1 MSEKMLK
8 EKVAGGVAWSVAEK
22 VGSMLLQMV
31 VSIVVARLLVPEDF
45 GVMAILT
52 FFTSL
57 SLVMVDSGFSQTL
70 IRKEKP
76 SDEDYRSVFAL
87 NIAISVLLY
96 AILVAVAPLVARYYE
111 LPIIADIAPVLFLLL
126 PINALCVIQ
135 NTIFVREFRFRLL
148 SQANFVAS
156 LVAGAVAI
164 VMAVAG
170 RGVWS
175 LVGQRVTTLAV
186 KTAILWICSSW
197 RPSLRFTMRPVREMA
212 PFSFRLLSTD
222 LISSIYNNI
231 SQMFIGKIYSADTLG
246 FFNQA
251 QKFKD
256 LPLTSAMQSVQSV
269 TYPAL
274 SQIGDQREKFAES
287 YRQVL
292 MVVAFM
298 LFPVMTGIAT
308 VAEELFALLLGEK
321 WMPTVPYLQI
331 LCLTGLFQPLAMIA
345 YNILKVK
352 SDGAIILRL
361 EIAKKIVMTLILAVT
376 IPHSVMAVVWGLV
389 AMSFC
394 EFAINFAAS
403 MRYSSLGL
411 WRMLRTLL
419 PIAVVTAVMCGAVV
433 VAGQAMNEFGVV
445 ARLSAKIVIGVAT
458 YTLCSYIFGLEALTE
473 VKALI
478 VKMFSSKR

>member
-1 MSEKMLK
+1 MLK
-8 EKVAGGVAWSVAEK
+8 EKVAGGVAWSIAEK

-52 FFTSL
+52 FFTAL
-57 SLVMVDSGFSQTL
+57 ALVMVDSGFSQTL
-70 IRKEKP
+70 IRKESP
-76 SDEDYRSVFAL
+76 SSEDYRSVFAF
-87 NIAISVLLY
+87 NIAVSVVLY
-96 AILVAVAPLVARYYE
+96 GILVAVAPAVARYYE
-111 LPIIADIAPVLFLLL
+111 LPVIADIAPVLFLLL

-135 NTIFVREFRFRLL
+135 NTIFTREFRFRLL
-148 SQANFVAS
+148 SQATFTAS
-156 LVAGAVAI
+156 LIAGVVAI
-164 VMAVAG
+164 AMALAG
-170 RGVWS
+170 CGVWS
-175 LVGQRVTTLAV
+175 LVGQRIATLAV
-186 KTAILWICSSW
+186 KTLILWFRSDW
-197 RPSLRFTMRPVREMA
+197 RPSFHFSMKPVREMA
-212 PFSFRLLSTD
+212 PFSFRLLTTD

-231 SQMFIGKIYSADTLG
+231 SQMFIGKIYSADALG

-298 LFPVMTGIAT
+298 LFPVMVGITA
-308 VAEELFALLLGEK
+308 VAEDLFALLLGEK

-352 SDGAIILRL
+352 SNGAIILRL
-361 EIAKKIVMTLILAVT
+361 EIAKKTLMTLILALT
-376 IPHSVMAVVWGLV
+376 IPHSIKAVAWGLV
-389 AMSFC
+389 AMTFC
-394 EFAINFAAS
+394 EFAINFIAS
-403 MRYSSLGL
+403 MRYTSLGI
-411 WRMLRTLL
+411 WRVVRTLL
-419 PIAVVTAVMCGAVV
+419 PTMIITAVMFVGVVLVGDAMSNASVVIRLIAEIATGAV
-433 VAGQAMNEFGVV
+433 
-445 ARLSAKIVIGVAT
+445 I
-458 YTLCSYIFGLEALTE
+458 YTLLAFGFRLEAATE
-473 VKALI
+473 IKGLLS
-478 VKMFSSKR
+478 KMLRK

>member
-8 EKVAGGVAWSVAEK
+8 EKVAGGVAWSIAEK

-52 FFTSL
+52 FFTAL
-57 SLVMVDSGFSQTL
+57 ALVMVDSGFSQTL
-70 IRKEKP
+70 IRKEDP
-76 SDEDYRSVFAL
+76 SPEDYRSVFAF
-87 NIAISVLLY
+87 NIAVSVVLY
-96 AILVAVAPLVARYYE
+96 GILVAAAPAVARYYE

-126 PINALCVIQ
+126 PINALCAVQ
-135 NTIFVREFRFRLL
+135 NTIFTREFRFRLL
-148 SQANFVAS
+148 SQATFAAS
-156 LVAGAVAI
+156 LVAGGVAI
-164 VMAVAG
+164 AMALAG
-170 RGVWS
+170 CGVWS
-175 LVGQRVTTLAV
+175 LVGQRIATLAV
-186 KTAILWICSSW
+186 KTLILWIRSDW
-197 RPSLRFTMRPVREMA
+197 RPSLRFTMKPVREMA
-212 PFSFRLLSTD
+212 PFSFRLLTTD

-231 SQMFIGKIYSADTLG
+231 SQMFIGKIYSADALG

-298 LFPVMTGIAT
+298 LFPVMVGITA
-308 VAEELFALLLGEK
+308 VAEDLFALLLGEK

-345 YNILKVK
+345 YNVLKVK
-352 SDGAIILRL
+352 SDGGIILRL
-361 EIAKKIVMTLILAVT
+361 EIAKKALMTLILALT
-376 IPHSVMAVVWGLV
+376 IPHSIKAVAWGLV
-389 AMSFC
+389 VISFC
-394 EFAINFAAS
+394 EFAINFVAS
-403 MRYSSLGL
+403 MRYTALSG
-411 WRMLRTLL
+411 WRMVRTLL
-419 PIAVVTAVMCGAVV
+419 PTMIITAAMYASVVFVGDVMSDTGVAIRVIAEIATGVV
-433 VAGQAMNEFGVV
+433 VYILLAFGF
-445 ARLSAKIVIGVAT
+445 R
-458 YTLCSYIFGLEALTE
+458 LEAATE
-473 VKALI
+473 IKSLL
-478 VKMFSSKR
+478 SKILRK

>member
-1 MSEKMLK
+1 MSEKQLK
-8 EKVAGGVAWSVAEK
+8 EKVAGGVAWSIAEK

-52 FFTSL
+52 FFTAL
-57 SLVMVDSGFSQTL
+57 ALVMVDSGFSQTL
-70 IRKEKP
+70 IRKDSP
-76 SDEDYRSVFAL
+76 SREDYQSVFAF
-87 NIAISVLLY
+87 NIGVSVVLY
-96 AILVAVAPLVARYYE
+96 VALVALAPVVARYYE
-111 LPIIADIAPVLFLLL
+111 LPVIAKIAPVLFLLL

-135 NTIFVREFRFRLL
+135 NTIFTREFRFQLL
-148 SQANFVAS
+148 SKANFAAS

-164 VMAVAG
+164 AMALAG
-170 RGVWS
+170 CGVWS
-175 LVGQRVTTLAV
+175 LVGQRVATLAV
-186 KTAILWICSSW
+186 KTLILWVRSDW
-197 RPSLRFTMRPVREMA
+197 RPSLGLSMRPVREMA
-212 PFSFRLLSTD
+212 PFSFRLLTTD
-222 LISSIYNNI
+222 LISSVYNNI

-274 SQIGDQREKFAES
+274 SKIGDQREKFAES

-298 LFPVMTGIAT
+298 LFPAMIGIAV
-308 VAEELFALLLGEK
+308 VAEDLFALLLGEK

-331 LCLTGLFQPLAMIA
+331 LCLTGLFQPLAIIA

-361 EIAKKIVMTLILAVT
+361 EIAKKALMTLLLALT
-376 IPHSVMAVVWGLV
+376 IPHSVKAVAWGLV
-389 AMSFC
+389 VMSFC
-394 EFAINFAAS
+394 EFAINFIAS
-403 MRYSSLGL
+403 MRYTSLTL
-411 WRMLRTLL
+411 WRAIRTLL
-419 PIAVVTAVMCGAVV
+419 PTVIVTAVMATAVIFVGRAMCECGVALRLVVEIVVGVV
-433 VAGQAMNEFGVV
+433 VYLLASV
-445 ARLSAKIVIGVAT
+445 ACR
-458 YTLCSYIFGLEALTE
+458 LEAFSEIRTL
-473 VKALI
+473 LR
-478 VKMFSSKR
+478 KMLSK

>member
-8 EKVAGGVAWSVAEK
+8 EKVAGGVAWSIAEK

-52 FFTSL
+52 FFTAL
-57 SLVMVDSGFSQTL
+57 ALVMVDSGFSQTL
-70 IRKEKP
+70 IRKESP
-76 SDEDYRSVFAL
+76 SSEDYRSVFAF
-87 NIAISVLLY
+87 NIAVSVVLY
-96 AILVAVAPLVARYYE
+96 GILVAVAPAVARYYE
-111 LPIIADIAPVLFLLL
+111 LPVIADIAPVLFLLL

-135 NTIFVREFRFRLL
+135 NTIFTREFRFRLL
-148 SQANFVAS
+148 SQATFTAS
-156 LVAGAVAI
+156 LVAGVVAI
-164 VMAVAG
+164 AMALAG
-170 RGVWS
+170 CGVWS
-175 LVGQRVTTLAV
+175 LVGQRIATLAV
-186 KTAILWICSSW
+186 KTLILWFRSDW
-197 RPSLRFTMRPVREMA
+197 RPSFHFSMKPVREMA
-212 PFSFRLLSTD
+212 PFSFRLLTTD

-231 SQMFIGKIYSADTLG
+231 SQMFIGKIYSADALG

-298 LFPVMTGIAT
+298 LFPVMVGITA
-308 VAEELFALLLGEK
+308 VAEDLFALLLGEK

-345 YNILKVK
+345 YNVLKVK
-352 SDGAIILRL
+352 SNGAIILRL
-361 EIAKKIVMTLILAVT
+361 EVAKKTLMTLILALT
-376 IPHSVMAVVWGLV
+376 IPHSIKAVTWGLV
-389 AMSFC
+389 AMTFC
-394 EFAINFAAS
+394 EFAINFIAS
-403 MRYSSLGL
+403 MRYTSLGI
-411 WRMLRTLL
+411 WRVVRTLL
-419 PIAVVTAVMCGAVV
+419 PTMIITAAMFVGVVFVGDAMSDTGVAVRLLAEIATGAV
-433 VAGQAMNEFGVV
+433 
-445 ARLSAKIVIGVAT
+445 I
-458 YTLCSYIFGLEALTE
+458 YTLLAFGFRFEAATE
-473 VKALI
+473 IKGLLS
-478 VKMFSSKR
+478 KMLRK

>member
-8 EKVAGGVAWSVAEK
+8 EKVAGGVAWSIAEK

-52 FFTSL
+52 FFTAL
-57 SLVMVDSGFSQTL
+57 ALVMVDSGFSQTL
-70 IRKEKP
+70 IRKESP
-76 SDEDYRSVFAL
+76 SSEDYRSVFAF
-87 NIAISVLLY
+87 NIAVSVVLY
-96 AILVAVAPLVARYYE
+96 GILVAVAPAVARYYE
-111 LPIIADIAPVLFLLL
+111 LPVIADIAPVLFLLL

-135 NTIFVREFRFRLL
+135 NTIFTREFRFRLL
-148 SQANFVAS
+148 SQATFTAS
-156 LVAGAVAI
+156 LVAGVVAI
-164 VMAVAG
+164 AMALAG
-170 RGVWS
+170 CGVWS
-175 LVGQRVTTLAV
+175 LVGQRIATLAV
-186 KTAILWICSSW
+186 KTLILWFRSDW
-197 RPSLRFTMRPVREMA
+197 RPSFHFSMKPVREMA
-212 PFSFRLLSTD
+212 PFSFRLLTTD

-231 SQMFIGKIYSADTLG
+231 SQMFIGKIYSADALG

-298 LFPVMTGIAT
+298 LFPVMVGITA
-308 VAEELFALLLGEK
+308 VAEDLFALLLGEK

-345 YNILKVK
+345 YNVLKVK
-352 SDGAIILRL
+352 SNGAIILRL
-361 EIAKKIVMTLILAVT
+361 EVAKKTLMTLILALT
-376 IPHSVMAVVWGLV
+376 IPHSIKAVAWGLV
-389 AMSFC
+389 AMTFC
-394 EFAINFAAS
+394 EFAINFIAS
-403 MRYSSLGL
+403 MRYTSLGI
-411 WRMLRTLL
+411 WRVVRTLL
-419 PIAVVTAVMCGAVV
+419 PTMIITAVMF
-433 VAGQAMNEFGVV
+433 AGVIFVGDAM
-445 ARLSAKIVIGVAT
+445 SDTGVAVRLLAEIAT
-458 YTLCSYIFGLEALTE
+458 GAMIYILLAFGFRLEAATE
-473 VKALI
+473 IKGLLS
-478 VKMFSSKR
+478 KMLRK

>member
-8 EKVAGGVAWSVAEK
+8 EKVAGGVAWSIAEK

-52 FFTSL
+52 FFTAL
-57 SLVMVDSGFSQTL
+57 ALVMVDSGFSQTL
-70 IRKEKP
+70 IRKESP
-76 SDEDYRSVFAL
+76 TPQDYHSVFAF
-87 NIAISVLLY
+87 NIAVSVVLY
-96 AILVAVAPLVARYYE
+96 AVLVAVAPAVARYYE
-111 LPIIADIAPVLFLLL
+111 LPVIADIAPVLFLLL

-135 NTIFVREFRFRLL
+135 NTIFTREFRFRLL
-148 SQANFVAS
+148 SQATFTASFVAG
-156 LVAGAVAI
+156 VVAVA
-164 VMAVAG
+164 MALAG
-170 RGVWS
+170 CGVWS
-175 LVGQRVTTLAV
+175 LVGQRVATLAV
-186 KTAILWICSSW
+186 KTLILWVRSDW
-197 RPSLRFTMRPVREMA
+197 RPSLHFTMKPVREMA
-212 PFSFRLLSTD
+212 PFSFRLLTTD

-246 FFNQA
+246 YFNQA

-298 LFPVMTGIAT
+298 LMPVMVGIVA
-308 VAEELFALLLGEK
+308 VAEDLFALLLGEK

-331 LCLTGLFQPLAMIA
+331 LCLMGLFQPLAIIA

-352 SDGAIILRL
+352 SNGAIILRL
-361 EIAKKIVMTLILAVT
+361 EIAKKALMTLILVVT
-376 IPHSVMAVVWGLV
+376 IPHSVKAVAWGLV

-394 EFAINFAAS
+394 EFVINFVAS
-403 MRYSSLGL
+403 MRYASLGV
-411 WRMLRTLL
+411 WRMVRTLL
-419 PIAVVTAVMCGAVV
+419 PVLLITAAMYAAVLGMGRLMADAGVAVRLLSEIATGVV
-433 VAGQAMNEFGVV
+433 V
-445 ARLSAKIVIGVAT
+445 
-458 YTLCSYIFGLEALTE
+458 YTLLALALRLEAMGE
-473 VKALI
+473 VRSLI
-478 VKMFSSKR
+478 RKIIS

>member
-8 EKVAGGVAWSVAEK
+8 EKVAGGVAWSIAEK
-22 VGSMLLQMV
+22 IGSMLLQMV

-52 FFTSL
+52 FFTAL
-57 SLVMVDSGFSQTL
+57 ALVMVDSGFSQTL
-70 IRKEKP
+70 IRKESP
-76 SDEDYRSVFAL
+76 SPEDYRSVFAF
-87 NIAISVLLY
+87 NIAVSVVLY
-96 AILVAVAPLVARYYE
+96 GLLVAVAPAVARYYE
-111 LPIIADIAPVLFLLL
+111 LPVIADIAPVLFLLL

-135 NTIFVREFRFRLL
+135 NTIFTREFQFRLL
-148 SQANFVAS
+148 SQATFAAS
-156 LVAGAVAI
+156 LVAGGVAI
-164 VMAVAG
+164 AMALAG
-170 RGVWS
+170 CGVWS
-175 LVGQRVTTLAV
+175 LVGQRIATLAV
-186 KTAILWICSSW
+186 KTLILWFRSDW
-197 RPSLRFTMRPVREMA
+197 RPSFRFSMKPVREMA
-212 PFSFRLLSTD
+212 PFSFRLLTTD

-231 SQMFIGKIYSADTLG
+231 SQMFIGKIYSADALG

-298 LFPVMTGIAT
+298 LFPTMVGITA
-308 VAEELFALLLGEK
+308 VAEDLFALLLGEK

-352 SDGAIILRL
+352 SNGSIILRL
-361 EIAKKIVMTLILAVT
+361 EVAKKALMTLILALT
-376 IPHSVMAVVWGLV
+376 IPHSIKAVAWGLV

-394 EFAINFAAS
+394 EFAINFVAS
-403 MRYSSLGL
+403 MRYTSLGG
-411 WRMLRTLL
+411 WRVVRTLL
-419 PIAVVTAVMCGAVV
+419 PTMIITA
-433 VAGQAMNEFGVV
+433 AMFAGVV
-445 ARLSAKIVIGVAT
+445 FVNGVMSNVGVAIRLT
-458 YTLCSYIFGLEALTE
+458 TEITMGALIYILLAFGFRLEAATE
-473 VKALI
+473 IKTLL
-478 VKMFSSKR
+478 SKILRK

>member
-1 MSEKMLK
+1 MLK
-8 EKVAGGVAWSVAEK
+8 EKVAGGVAWSIAEK

-52 FFTSL
+52 FFTAL
-57 SLVMVDSGFSQTL
+57 ALVMVDSGFSQTL
-70 IRKEKP
+70 IRKESP
-76 SDEDYRSVFAL
+76 TPQDYHSVFAF
-87 NIAISVLLY
+87 NIAVSVVLY
-96 AILVAVAPLVARYYE
+96 AVLVAVAPAVARYYE
-111 LPIIADIAPVLFLLL
+111 LPVIADIAPVLFLLL

-135 NTIFVREFRFRLL
+135 NTIFTREFRFRLL
-148 SQANFVAS
+148 SQATFTASFVAG
-156 LVAGAVAI
+156 VVAVA
-164 VMAVAG
+164 MALAG
-170 RGVWS
+170 CGVWS
-175 LVGQRVTTLAV
+175 LVGQRVATLAV
-186 KTAILWICSSW
+186 KTLILWVRSDW
-197 RPSLRFTMRPVREMA
+197 RPSLHFTMKPVREMA
-212 PFSFRLLSTD
+212 PFSFRLLTTD

-246 FFNQA
+246 YFNQA

-298 LFPVMTGIAT
+298 LMPVMVGIVA
-308 VAEELFALLLGEK
+308 VAEDLFALLLGEK

-331 LCLTGLFQPLAMIA
+331 LCLMGLFQPLAMIA

-352 SDGAIILRL
+352 SNGAIILRL
-361 EIAKKIVMTLILAVT
+361 EIAKKALMTLILVVT
-376 IPHSVMAVVWGLV
+376 IPHSVKAVAWGLV

-394 EFAINFAAS
+394 EFVINFVAS
-403 MRYSSLGL
+403 MRYASLGV
-411 WRMLRTLL
+411 WCMVRTLL
-419 PIAVVTAVMCGAVV
+419 PVLLITAAMYAAVLGMGRLMADAGVAVRLLSEIATGVV
-433 VAGQAMNEFGVV
+433 V
-445 ARLSAKIVIGVAT
+445 
-458 YTLCSYIFGLEALTE
+458 YTLLALALRLEAMGE
-473 VKALI
+473 VGSLI
-478 VKMFSSKR
+478 RKIIS

>member
-1 MSEKMLK
+1 MSEKQLK
-8 EKVAGGVAWSVAEK
+8 EKVVGGVAWSIAEK

-52 FFTSL
+52 FFTAL
-57 SLVMVDSGFSQTL
+57 ALVVVDSGFSQTL
-70 IRKEKP
+70 IRKENP
-76 SDEDYRSVFAL
+76 SREDYQSVFAF
-87 NIAISVLLY
+87 NIGVSVVLY
-96 AILVAVAPLVARYYE
+96 VALVALAPVVARYYE
-111 LPIIADIAPVLFLLL
+111 LPVIAKIAPVLFLLL

-135 NTIFVREFRFRLL
+135 NTIFTREFRFQLL
-148 SQANFVAS
+148 SKANFAAS

-164 VMAVAG
+164 AMALAG
-170 RGVWS
+170 CGVWS
-175 LVGQRVTTLAV
+175 LVGQRVATLAV
-186 KTAILWICSSW
+186 KTLILWVRSDW
-197 RPSLRFTMRPVREMA
+197 RPSSRLSMRPVREMA
-212 PFSFRLLSTD
+212 PFSFRLLTTD
-222 LISSIYNNI
+222 LIASIYNNI

-274 SQIGDQREKFAES
+274 SKIGDQREKFAES

-298 LFPVMTGIAT
+298 LFPAMIGIAV
-308 VAEELFALLLGEK
+308 VAGDLFALLLGEK

-331 LCLTGLFQPLAMIA
+331 LCLTGLFQPLAIIA

-361 EIAKKIVMTLILAVT
+361 EIAKKALMTLLLALT
-376 IPHSVMAVVWGLV
+376 IPHSVKAVAWGLV
-389 AMSFC
+389 VMSFC
-394 EFAINFAAS
+394 EFAINFIAS
-403 MRYSSLGL
+403 MRYTSLTL
-411 WRMLRTLL
+411 WRAIRTLL
-419 PIAVVTAVMCGAVV
+419 PTVIVTAVMATAVIFVGRAMCECGVALRLVVEIVVGVV
-433 VAGQAMNEFGVV
+433 VYLLASV
-445 ARLSAKIVIGVAT
+445 ACR
-458 YTLCSYIFGLEALTE
+458 LEAFSEIRTL
-473 VKALI
+473 LR
-478 VKMFSSKR
+478 KMLSK

>member
-1 MSEKMLK
+1 MSEKKLK
-8 EKVAGGVAWSVAEK
+8 EKVAGGVAWSIAEK

-70 IRKEKP
+70 IRKESP
-76 SDEDYRSVFAL
+76 SAEDYHSVFAFNVVAAL
-87 NIAISVLLY
+87 VLY
-96 AILVAVAPLVARYYE
+96 AALVAVAPVVARYYE
-111 LPIIADIAPVLFLLL
+111 LPVIADIAPVLFLLL

-135 NTIFVREFRFRLL
+135 NTIFTREFRFRLL
-148 SQANFVAS
+148 SQANFAAS
-156 LVAGAVAI
+156 FVAGVVAI
-164 VMAVAG
+164 AMALAG
-170 RGVWS
+170 CGVWS

-186 KTAILWICSSW
+186 KTTILWVCSDW
-197 RPSLRFTMRPVREMA
+197 RPSRRFTMRPIREMA

-274 SQIGDQREKFAES
+274 SKIGDQREKFAES

-298 LFPVMTGIAT
+298 LFPVMTGIAA
-308 VAEELFALLLGEK
+308 VAEDLFALLLGDK

-331 LCLTGLFQPLAMIA
+331 LCLTGLFQPLAIIA

-352 SDGAIILRL
+352 SNGAIILRL
-361 EIAKKIVMTLILAVT
+361 EVAKKALMTLILVIT
-376 IPHSVMAVVWGLV
+376 IPHSVKAVAWGLV

-403 MRYSSLGL
+403 TRYSALGL
-411 WRMLRTLL
+411 GRMIRTLL
-419 PIAVVTAVMCGAVV
+419 PTVVITTIMVV
-433 VAGQAMNEFGVV
+433 VVRGVGSVMGEFGL
-445 ARLSAKIVIGVAT
+445 ATRLAAEIASGVI
-458 YTLCSYIFGLEALTE
+458 SYALLALAFRLEAFSEIRTL
-473 VKALI
+473 VG
-478 VKMFSSKR
+478 KMIFK

>member
-1 MSEKMLK
+1 MSEKQLK
-8 EKVAGGVAWSVAEK
+8 EKVVGGVAWSIAEK

-52 FFTSL
+52 FFTAL
-57 SLVMVDSGFSQTL
+57 ALVVVDSGFSQTL
-70 IRKEKP
+70 IRKENP
-76 SDEDYRSVFAL
+76 SREDYQSVFAF
-87 NIAISVLLY
+87 NIGVSVVLY
-96 AILVAVAPLVARYYE
+96 VALVALAPVVARYYE
-111 LPIIADIAPVLFLLL
+111 LPVIAKIAPVLFLLL

-135 NTIFVREFRFRLL
+135 NTIFTREFRFQLL
-148 SQANFVAS
+148 SKANFAAS

-164 VMAVAG
+164 AMALAG
-170 RGVWS
+170 CGVWS
-175 LVGQRVTTLAV
+175 LVGQRVATLAV
-186 KTAILWICSSW
+186 KTLILWVRSDW
-197 RPSLRFTMRPVREMA
+197 RPSSRLSMRPVREMA
-212 PFSFRLLSTD
+212 PFSFRLLTTD
-222 LISSIYNNI
+222 LIASIYNNI

-274 SQIGDQREKFAES
+274 SKIGDQREKFAES

-298 LFPVMTGIAT
+298 LFPAMIGIAV
-308 VAEELFALLLGEK
+308 VAGDLFALLLGEK

-331 LCLTGLFQPLAMIA
+331 LCLTGLFQPLAIIA

-361 EIAKKIVMTLILAVT
+361 EIAKKALMTLLLALT
-376 IPHSVMAVVWGLV
+376 IPHSVKAVAWGLV
-389 AMSFC
+389 VMSFC
-394 EFAINFAAS
+394 EFAINFIAS
-403 MRYSSLGL
+403 MRYTSLTL
-411 WRMLRTLL
+411 WRAIRTLL
-419 PIAVVTAVMCGAVV
+419 PTVIVTAVMATAVIFAGRAMCECGVALRLVVEIVVGVV
-433 VAGQAMNEFGVV
+433 VYLLASV
-445 ARLSAKIVIGVAT
+445 ACR
-458 YTLCSYIFGLEALTE
+458 LEAFSEIRTL
-473 VKALI
+473 LR
-478 VKMFSSKR
+478 KMLSK

>member
-1 MSEKMLK
+1 MLK
-8 EKVAGGVAWSVAEK
+8 EKVAGGVAWSIAEK

-70 IRKEKP
+70 IRKERP
-76 SDEDYRSVFAL
+76 SQEDYHSVFAF
-87 NIAISVLLY
+87 NVSVAVVLY
-96 AILVAVAPLVARYYE
+96 AVLVAVAPAVARFYE
-111 LPIIADIAPVLFLLL
+111 LPVIAEIAPVLFLLL
-126 PINALCVIQ
+126 PINAICVIQ
-135 NTIFVREFRFRLL
+135 NTIFTREFRFRLL
-148 SQANFVAS
+148 SQANFAAS
-156 LVAGAVAI
+156 LVAGAVVIA
-164 VMAVAG
+164 MALAG
-170 RGVWS
+170 CGVWS
-175 LVGQRVTTLAV
+175 LVGQRVVTLAV
-186 KTAILWICSSW
+186 KTAILWVCSDW
-197 RPSLRFTMRPVREMA
+197 RPSLRFTMQPVREMA

-222 LISSIYNNI
+222 LIAAVYNNI

-274 SQIGDQREKFAES
+274 SKIGDQREKFAES

-298 LFPVMTGIAT
+298 LFPVMTGIAA
-308 VAEELFALLLGEK
+308 VAEDLFALLLGEK

-331 LCLTGLFQPLAMIA
+331 LCLVGLFQPLAIVA
-345 YNILKVK
+345 YNILKAK
-352 SDGAIILRL
+352 SDGTIILRL
-361 EIAKKIVMTLILAVT
+361 EVAKKALMTLLLAVT
-376 IPHSVMAVVWGLV
+376 IPHSVMAVAWGLV

-403 MRYSSLGL
+403 MRYSALGVG
-411 WRMLRTLL
+411 RMVRTLL
-419 PIAVVTAVMCGAVV
+419 PTVVITTVMV
-433 VAGQAMNEFGVV
+433 VAVRLVAGVMSDCALV
-445 ARLSAKIVIGVAT
+445 ARLAAEIATGVAV
-458 YTLCSYIFGLEALTE
+458 YLLL
-473 VKALI
+473 ALI
-478 VKMFSSKR
+478 FRVEAFAEIRTLITKMISK

>member
-8 EKVAGGVAWSVAEK
+8 EKVAGGVAWSIAEK

-52 FFTSL
+52 FFTAL
-57 SLVMVDSGFSQTL
+57 ALVMVDSGFSQTL
-70 IRKEKP
+70 IRKEDP
-76 SDEDYRSVFAL
+76 SPEDYRSVFAF
-87 NIAISVLLY
+87 NIAVSVVLY
-96 AILVAVAPLVARYYE
+96 GILVAVAPAVARYYE

-126 PINALCVIQ
+126 PINALCAVQ
-135 NTIFVREFRFRLL
+135 NTIFTREFRFRLL
-148 SQANFVAS
+148 SQATFVAS
-156 LVAGAVAI
+156 LVAGGVAI
-164 VMAVAG
+164 AMALAG
-170 RGVWS
+170 CGVWS
-175 LVGQRVTTLAV
+175 LVGQRIATLAV
-186 KTAILWICSSW
+186 KTLILWIRSDW
-197 RPSLRFTMRPVREMA
+197 RPSLRFTMKPVREMA
-212 PFSFRLLSTD
+212 PFSFRLLTTD

-231 SQMFIGKIYSADTLG
+231 SQMFIGKIYSADALG

-298 LFPVMTGIAT
+298 LFPVMVGITAI
-308 VAEELFALLLGEK
+308 AEDLFALLLGEK

-352 SDGAIILRL
+352 SDGGIILRL
-361 EIAKKIVMTLILAVT
+361 EIAKKALMTLILALT
-376 IPHSVMAVVWGLV
+376 IPHSIKAVAWGLV
-389 AMSFC
+389 VISFC
-394 EFAINFAAS
+394 EFAINFVAS
-403 MRYSSLGL
+403 MRYTALSG
-411 WRMLRTLL
+411 WRMVRTLL
-419 PIAVVTAVMCGAVV
+419 PTMIITAAMYASVVFVGDVMSDTGVAIRVIAEIATGVV
-433 VAGQAMNEFGVV
+433 VYILLAFGF
-445 ARLSAKIVIGVAT
+445 R
-458 YTLCSYIFGLEALTE
+458 LEAATE
-473 VKALI
+473 IKSLL
-478 VKMFSSKR
+478 SKILRK

>member
-8 EKVAGGVAWSVAEK
+8 EKVAGGVAWSIAEK

-52 FFTSL
+52 FFTAL
-57 SLVMVDSGFSQTL
+57 ALVMVDSGFSQTL
-70 IRKEKP
+70 IRKESP
-76 SDEDYRSVFAL
+76 TPQDYHSVFAF
-87 NIAISVLLY
+87 NIAVSVVLY
-96 AILVAVAPLVARYYE
+96 VVLVAVAPAVARYYE
-111 LPIIADIAPVLFLLL
+111 LPVIADIAPVLFLLL

-135 NTIFVREFRFRLL
+135 NTIFTREFRFRLL
-148 SQANFVAS
+148 SQATFTASFVAG
-156 LVAGAVAI
+156 VVAVA
-164 VMAVAG
+164 MALAG
-170 RGVWS
+170 CGVWS
-175 LVGQRVTTLAV
+175 LVGQRVATLAV
-186 KTAILWICSSW
+186 KTLILWVRSDW
-197 RPSLRFTMRPVREMA
+197 RPSLHFTMKPVREMA
-212 PFSFRLLSTD
+212 PFSFRLLTTD

-246 FFNQA
+246 YFNQA

-298 LFPVMTGIAT
+298 LMPVMVGIVA
-308 VAEELFALLLGEK
+308 VAEDLFALLLGEK

-331 LCLTGLFQPLAMIA
+331 LCLMGLFQPLAMIA

-352 SDGAIILRL
+352 SNGAIILRL
-361 EIAKKIVMTLILAVT
+361 EIAKKALMTLILVVT
-376 IPHSVMAVVWGLV
+376 IPHSVKAVAWGLV

-394 EFAINFAAS
+394 EFVINFVAS
-403 MRYSSLGL
+403 MRYASLGV
-411 WRMLRTLL
+411 WRMVRTLL
-419 PIAVVTAVMCGAVV
+419 PVLLITAAMYAAVLGMGRLMADAGVAVRLLSEIATGVV
-433 VAGQAMNEFGVV
+433 V
-445 ARLSAKIVIGVAT
+445 
-458 YTLCSYIFGLEALTE
+458 YTLLALALRLEAMGE
-473 VKALI
+473 VRSLI
-478 VKMFSSKR
+478 RKIIS

>member
-1 MSEKMLK
+1 MSEKQLK
-8 EKVAGGVAWSVAEK
+8 EKVAGGVAWSIAEK

-52 FFTSL
+52 FFTAL
-57 SLVMVDSGFSQTL
+57 ALVMVDSGFSQTL
-70 IRKEKP
+70 IRKDSP
-76 SDEDYRSVFAL
+76 SREDYQSVFAF
-87 NIAISVLLY
+87 NVGVSVVLY
-96 AILVAVAPLVARYYE
+96 VALVALAPVVARYYE
-111 LPIIADIAPVLFLLL
+111 LPVIAKIAPVLFLLL

-135 NTIFVREFRFRLL
+135 NTIFTREFRFQLL
-148 SQANFVAS
+148 SKANFAAS

-164 VMAVAG
+164 AMALAG
-170 RGVWS
+170 CGVWS

-186 KTAILWICSSW
+186 KTLILWVRSDW
-197 RPSLRFTMRPVREMA
+197 RPSAGFSIRPVREMA
-212 PFSFRLLSTD
+212 PFSFRLLTTD
-222 LISSIYNNI
+222 LISSVYNNI

-274 SQIGDQREKFAES
+274 SKIGDQREKFAES

-298 LFPVMTGIAT
+298 LFPAMIGIAV
-308 VAEELFALLLGEK
+308 VAEDLFALLLGEK

-331 LCLTGLFQPLAMIA
+331 LCLTGLFQPLAIIA

-361 EIAKKIVMTLILAVT
+361 EIAKKALMTLLLALT
-376 IPHSVMAVVWGLV
+376 IPHSVKAVAWGLV
-389 AMSFC
+389 VMSFC
-394 EFAINFAAS
+394 EFAINFIAS
-403 MRYSSLGL
+403 MRYTSLTL
-411 WRMLRTLL
+411 WRAIRTLL
-419 PIAVVTAVMCGAVV
+419 PTVIVTAVMATAVIFVGRAMCECGVALRLVVEIVVGVV
-433 VAGQAMNEFGVV
+433 VYLLASV
-445 ARLSAKIVIGVAT
+445 ACR
-458 YTLCSYIFGLEALTE
+458 LEAFSEIRTL
-473 VKALI
+473 LR
-478 VKMFSSKR
+478 KMLSK

>member
-1 MSEKMLK
+1 MLK
-8 EKVAGGVAWSVAEK
+8 EKVAGGVAWSIAEK

-52 FFTSL
+52 FFTAL
-57 SLVMVDSGFSQTL
+57 ALVMVDSGFSQTL
-70 IRKEKP
+70 IRKESP
-76 SDEDYRSVFAL
+76 TPQDYHSVFAF
-87 NIAISVLLY
+87 NIAVSVVLY
-96 AILVAVAPLVARYYE
+96 VVLVAVAPAVARYYE
-111 LPIIADIAPVLFLLL
+111 LPVIADIAPVLFLLL

-135 NTIFVREFRFRLL
+135 NTIFTREFRFRLL
-148 SQANFVAS
+148 SQATFTASFVAG
-156 LVAGAVAI
+156 VVAVA
-164 VMAVAG
+164 MALAG
-170 RGVWS
+170 CGVWS
-175 LVGQRVTTLAV
+175 LVGQRVATLAV
-186 KTAILWICSSW
+186 KTLILWVRSDW
-197 RPSLRFTMRPVREMA
+197 RPSLHFTMKPVREMA
-212 PFSFRLLSTD
+212 PFSFRLLTTD

-246 FFNQA
+246 YFNQA

-298 LFPVMTGIAT
+298 LMPVMVGIVA
-308 VAEELFALLLGEK
+308 VAEDLFALLLGEK

-331 LCLTGLFQPLAMIA
+331 LCLMGLFQPLAMIA

-352 SDGAIILRL
+352 SNGAIILRL
-361 EIAKKIVMTLILAVT
+361 EIAKKALMTLILVVT
-376 IPHSVMAVVWGLV
+376 IPHSVKAVAWGLV

-394 EFAINFAAS
+394 EFVINFVAS
-403 MRYSSLGL
+403 MRYASLGV
-411 WRMLRTLL
+411 WCMVRTLL
-419 PIAVVTAVMCGAVV
+419 PVLLITAAMYAAVLGMGRLMADAGVAVRLLSEIATGVV
-433 VAGQAMNEFGVV
+433 V
-445 ARLSAKIVIGVAT
+445 
-458 YTLCSYIFGLEALTE
+458 YTLLALALRLEAMGE
-473 VKALI
+473 VGSLI
-478 VKMFSSKR
+478 RKIIS

>member
-1 MSEKMLK
+1 MSEKQLK
-8 EKVAGGVAWSVAEK
+8 EKVAGGVAWSIAEK

-52 FFTSL
+52 FFTAL
-57 SLVMVDSGFSQTL
+57 ALVMVDSGFSQTL
-70 IRKEKP
+70 IRKESP
-76 SDEDYRSVFAL
+76 SREDYQSVFAF
-87 NIAISVLLY
+87 NIGVSVVLY
-96 AILVAVAPLVARYYE
+96 VALVALAPVVARYYE
-111 LPIIADIAPVLFLLL
+111 LPVIAKIAPVLFLLL

-135 NTIFVREFRFRLL
+135 NTIFTREFRFQLL
-148 SQANFVAS
+148 SKANFAAS

-164 VMAVAG
+164 AMALAG
-170 RGVWS
+170 CGVWS
-175 LVGQRVTTLAV
+175 LVGQRVATLAV
-186 KTAILWICSSW
+186 KTLILWVRSDW
-197 RPSLRFTMRPVREMA
+197 RPSLGLSMRPVREMA
-212 PFSFRLLSTD
+212 PFSFRLLTTD

-274 SQIGDQREKFAES
+274 SKIGDQREKFAES

-298 LFPVMTGIAT
+298 LFPAMIGIAV
-308 VAEELFALLLGEK
+308 VAEDLFALLLGEK
-321 WMPTVPYLQI
+321 WMPTVPYLQV
-331 LCLTGLFQPLAMIA
+331 LCLTGLFQPLAIIA

-361 EIAKKIVMTLILAVT
+361 EIAKKALMTLLLALT
-376 IPHSVMAVVWGLV
+376 IPHSVKAVAWGLV
-389 AMSFC
+389 VMSFC
-394 EFAINFAAS
+394 EFAINFIAS
-403 MRYSSLGL
+403 MRYTSLTL
-411 WRMLRTLL
+411 WRAIRTLL
-419 PIAVVTAVMCGAVV
+419 PTVIVTAVMATAVIFVGRAMCECGVALRLVVEIVVGVV
-433 VAGQAMNEFGVV
+433 VYLLASV
-445 ARLSAKIVIGVAT
+445 ACR
-458 YTLCSYIFGLEALTE
+458 LEAFSEIRTL
-473 VKALI
+473 LR
-478 VKMFSSKR
+478 KMLSK

>member
-1 MSEKMLK
+1 MSEKQLK
-8 EKVAGGVAWSVAEK
+8 EKVAGGVAWSIAEK

-31 VSIVVARLLVPEDF
+31 VSIVVARLLLPEDF

-52 FFTSL
+52 FFTAL
-57 SLVMVDSGFSQTL
+57 ALVMVDSGFSQTL
-70 IRKEKP
+70 IRKDSP
-76 SDEDYRSVFAL
+76 SREDYQSVFAF
-87 NIAISVLLY
+87 NIGVSVVLY
-96 AILVAVAPLVARYYE
+96 VALVALAPVVARYYE
-111 LPIIADIAPVLFLLL
+111 LPVIAKIAPVLFLLL

-135 NTIFVREFRFRLL
+135 NTIFTREFRFQLL
-148 SQANFVAS
+148 SKANFAAS

-164 VMAVAG
+164 AMALAG
-170 RGVWS
+170 CGVWS

-186 KTAILWICSSW
+186 KTLILWVRSDW
-197 RPSLRFTMRPVREMA
+197 RPSLGLSMRPVREMA
-212 PFSFRLLSTD
+212 PFSFRLLTTD

-274 SQIGDQREKFAES
+274 SKIGDQREKFAES

-298 LFPVMTGIAT
+298 LFPAMIGIAV
-308 VAEELFALLLGEK
+308 VAEDLFALLLGEK

-331 LCLTGLFQPLAMIA
+331 LCLTGLFQPLAIIA

-361 EIAKKIVMTLILAVT
+361 EIAKKALMTLLLALT
-376 IPHSVMAVVWGLV
+376 IPHSVKAVAWGLV
-389 AMSFC
+389 VMSFC
-394 EFAINFAAS
+394 EFAINFIAS
-403 MRYSSLGL
+403 MRYTSLTL
-411 WRMLRTLL
+411 WRAIRTLL
-419 PIAVVTAVMCGAVV
+419 PIVIVTAVMATAVIFVGRAMCECGVALRLVVEIVVGVV
-433 VAGQAMNEFGVV
+433 VYLLASV
-445 ARLSAKIVIGVAT
+445 ACR
-458 YTLCSYIFGLEALTE
+458 LEAFSEIRTL
-473 VKALI
+473 LR
-478 VKMFSSKR
+478 KMLSK

>member
-8 EKVAGGVAWSVAEK
+8 EKVAGGVAWSIAEK

-45 GVMAILT
+45 GVMTILT
-52 FFTSL
+52 FFTAL
-57 SLVMVDSGFSQTL
+57 ALVMVDSGFSQTL
-70 IRKEKP
+70 IRKESP
-76 SDEDYRSVFAL
+76 TPQDYHSVFAF
-87 NIAISVLLY
+87 NIAVSVVLY
-96 AILVAVAPLVARYYE
+96 AVLVAVAPAVARYYE
-111 LPIIADIAPVLFLLL
+111 LPVIADIAPVLFLLL

-135 NTIFVREFRFRLL
+135 NTIFTREFRFRLL
-148 SQANFVAS
+148 SQATFTASFVAG
-156 LVAGAVAI
+156 VVAVA
-164 VMAVAG
+164 MALAG
-170 RGVWS
+170 CGVWS
-175 LVGQRVTTLAV
+175 LVGQRVATLAV
-186 KTAILWICSSW
+186 KTLILWVRSDW
-197 RPSLRFTMRPVREMA
+197 RPSLHFTMKPVRDMA
-212 PFSFRLLSTD
+212 PFSFRLLTTD

-246 FFNQA
+246 YFNQA

-298 LFPVMTGIAT
+298 LMPVMVGIVA
-308 VAEELFALLLGEK
+308 VAEDLFVLLLGEK

-331 LCLTGLFQPLAMIA
+331 LCLMGLFQPLAMIA

-352 SDGAIILRL
+352 SNGAIILRL
-361 EIAKKIVMTLILAVT
+361 EIAKKALMTLILVVT
-376 IPHSVMAVVWGLV
+376 IPHSVKAVAWGLV

-394 EFAINFAAS
+394 EFVINFVAS
-403 MRYSSLGL
+403 MRYASLGV
-411 WRMLRTLL
+411 WCMVRTLL
-419 PIAVVTAVMCGAVV
+419 PVLLITAAMYAAVLGMGRLMADAGVAVRLLSEIATGVV
-433 VAGQAMNEFGVV
+433 V
-445 ARLSAKIVIGVAT
+445 
-458 YTLCSYIFGLEALTE
+458 YTLLALALRLEAMGE
-473 VKALI
+473 VRSLI
-478 VKMFSSKR
+478 RKIIS

>member
-8 EKVAGGVAWSVAEK
+8 EKVAGGVAWSIAEK

-45 GVMAILT
+45 GVIAILT

-70 IRKEKP
+70 IRKESP
-76 SDEDYRSVFAL
+76 SAEDYHSVFAF
-87 NIAISVLLY
+87 NVAVAVMLY
-96 AILVAVAPLVARYYE
+96 AVLVAVAPAVARYYD
-111 LPIIADIAPVLFLLL
+111 LPVIAEIAPVLFLLL

-135 NTIFVREFRFRLL
+135 NTIFTREFRFRLL
-148 SQANFVAS
+148 SQATFAAS

-164 VMAVAG
+164 AMALMG
-170 RGVWS
+170 CGVWS

-186 KTAILWICSSW
+186 KTAILWICSDW
-197 RPSLRFTMRPVREMA
+197 RPSHRFTMRPVREMA

-222 LISSIYNNI
+222 LIASIYNNI

-269 TYPAL
+269 TYPAF
-274 SQIGDQREKFAES
+274 SKIGDQREKFAES

-298 LFPVMTGIAT
+298 LFPVMTGIAA
-308 VAEELFALLLGEK
+308 VAEDLFALLLGEK

-331 LCLTGLFQPLAMIA
+331 LCLTGLFQPLAIIA

-352 SDGAIILRL
+352 SNGAIILRL
-361 EIAKKIVMTLILAVT
+361 EIAKKALMTIILAVT
-376 IPHSVMAVVWGLV
+376 IPHSVMAVAWGLV

-394 EFAINFAAS
+394 EFAINFGAS
-403 MRYSSLGL
+403 MRYSALGV
-411 WRMLRTLL
+411 WQMVRTLL
-419 PIAVVTAVMCGAVV
+419 PTTIITAAMVAAVQFVGEAMCD
-433 VAGQAMNEFGVV
+433 FGVV
-445 ARLSAKIVIGVAT
+445 ARLGAEIGVGVAV
-458 YTLCSYIFGLEALTE
+458 YTLLAVLFRLEAVREIRGLLAKMLT
-473 VKALI
+473 K
-478 VKMFSSKR
+478 